1 MLIYANLFPTSVTLG
16 FKIEA
21 PTILPHYAL
30 NPKKHEISFVI
41 TMSTRLRCQH
51 YFLKEKC
58 ACVIKAQHSVIRGM
72 F

>member
-41 TMSTRLRCQH
+41 TMST
-51 YFLKEKC
+51 
-58 ACVIKAQHSVIRGM
+58 
-72 F
+72 